1 MNYATLILFVAL
13 SLAAGLVGA
22 WFEPGLWYALMN
34 KPWWT
39 PPDAVF
45 APVWTLLYVVMGTSA
60 WLAWRRSGWS
70 GAHWLFVLQLVLN
83 AGWSWLFFGL
93 HRTGWALAEIGLL
106 WLVILAVTVGFWR
119 IRREAGLI
127 LLPYLAW
134 VAFAAALNFR
144 LWQLNGGGLP
154 FG

>member
-1 MNYATLILFVAL
+1 MNYAILILFIAMA
-13 SLAAGLVGA
+13 LAAGVAGA
-22 WFEPGLWYALMN
+22 WFEPGLWYSLMT

-45 APVWTLLYVVMGTSA
+45 APVWTVLYVLMGTAA

-70 GAHWLFVLQLVLN
+70 GAHNLFVVQLVLN

-106 WLVILAVTVGFWR
+106 WLAILAVTVGFWR
-119 IRREAGLI
+119 IRREAGVL
-127 LLPYLAW
+127 LLPYLTW
-134 VAFAAALNFR
+134 VAFAAVLNFR